1 MSSFKVY
8 SASAGSGKTYTLTK
22 EYLKLALFAPAEV
35 RAFADAGEPY
45 TFNPRYFRHILAV
58 TFTIKA
64 TNEMKERILEV
75 LYALKNADLND
86 RYLRELQE
94 EGKEEW
100 GIILSA
106 NELKARAA
114 LVHTAVLHHYSDF
127 SISTLDSF
135 AARVVQTFSLDF
147 GLPQQYDIE
156 LDPMPLIQESVH
168 QLLQELIAEGNN
180 PVQQIVEH
188 YAMDDLQG
196 ENWFIDFKIL
206 QTARNLFKENAERLM
221 QLLEDTEPEAFLKAT
236 QALRADLNKL
246 LQEVQAIGKEALAL
260 IQGNQFEDG
269 DFKGKSRGIHK
280 FFKKL
285 AEAKEPKELFGS
297 NGILLNIPKTHTK
310 NYEKGTF
317 LNADTNPVNAEL
329 LALFERYL
337 NIAEGNLAGHICA
350 FQMYKF
356 VHRLALMGTL
366 LKKVQNLSNE
376 KGRII
381 LQSFNKQINEII
393 QSEPAPYLYERL
405 GERYHHLLIDEFQDT
420 SSLQWQNLIPLLSNS
435 LSYEN
440 MNLVVGDTKQ
450 SIYRWRGGD
459 PSLLNALP
467 EVESPEYSSTFFH
480 AENLPQHFE
489 KKSLEKNWRSHENI
503 IQFNNALFT
512 FLRQYAKENG
522 GEKMEQ
528 FYADVVQQSNHRT
541 GGNVEIYQSEDLQ
554 NEIKQQIEIALAEGY
569 RYGDVAILC
578 RTNEKANEIAEQ
590 LLLEGIPVVSEEA
603 LLLKSSPYVRFII
616 HFFRFLAVPQEARA
630 RMEILLFL
638 RDHLSAKGQKLA
650 GEELLKIKEV
660 CDNAEVKMHDFIN
673 YLNEKFSINLLAS
686 ELMRLT
692 LFEKAEYLIAL
703 FRLNDDP
710 KQQIYLQSFLDLL
723 LDEGHRLRHNLLDF
737 IEFWTYKEKSLRVTP
752 LAAQNAVTILSI
764 HKSKGLEFPVVLFPY
779 ADWNLNYRG
788 DYDFPT
794 HTLEGKNFSDFTHL
808 PFAVFDNTT
817 TSELVIPEMVKREKQ
832 AHHLENLNLLYVACT
847 RAVAKLWIGISQDSL
862 SKSTAKNKT
871 RKLSYASDY
880 ILGFIEAETGES
892 AETLEHW
899 RPYENT
905 PPPRP
910 APAPPSQEHIT
921 MRSARFRQQISF
933 KRSKARARE
942 RHIDLANWYPNREL
956 GLLIHYTLE
965 LVHTKK
971 DLHDALSAIQR
982 ENLASAEE
990 AEIIG
995 KKLEGVFALPALQE
1009 FFADHTPWE
1018 VLNEQ
1023 EILLHTPT
1031 AKNERIARPDRLLLR
1046 QDTKE
1051 AVVIDYKT
1059 GQQRKSHKAQIES
1072 YKKLLL
1078 SMGFTQAR
1086 ALLVYLEPLEVV
1098 EV

>member
-1 MSSFKVY
+1 MASFKVY

-64 TNEMKERILEV
+64 TNEMKGRILEV
-75 LYALKNADLND
+75 LNTLKHADLQDN
-86 RYLRELQE
+86 YLKELQE
-94 EGKEEW
+94 SGTKEW
-100 GIILSA
+100 NIHLTIP
-106 NELKARAA
+106 ELIERAG
-114 LVHTAVLHHYSDF
+114 LVHTALLHHYSDF

-156 LDPMPLIQESVH
+156 LDPMPLIQEGVH
-168 QLLQELIAEGNN
+168 QLLQELVAEGNS

-221 QLLEDTEPEAFLKAT
+221 QLLQNTKPEEFLKAT
-236 QALRADLNKL
+236 QALRRDLSQL
-246 LQEVQAIGKEALAL
+246 LQSIQSIGKEALAL
-260 IQGNQFEDG
+260 IERNQFEDG
-269 DFKGKSRGIHK
+269 DFKGKSKGVHK

-285 AEAKEPKELFGS
+285 TEVKGPKDLFGS
-297 NGILLNIPKTHTK
+297 NGALLKIPKTHTK
-310 NYEKGTF
+310 NYENGTF
-317 LNADTNPVNAEL
+317 LNADTNPVNASL
-329 LALFERYL
+329 LEFYKQYL
-337 NIAEGNLAGHICA
+337 EIAEDDIAGHICT

-366 LKKVQNLSNE
+366 LKKVQKLSNE
-376 KGRII
+376 KGRVI
-381 LQSFNKQINEII
+381 LQSFNKQINKII
-393 QSEPAPYLYERL
+393 QQEPVPYIYERL

-467 EVESPEYSSTFFH
+467 KVETDPSSNTFFH
-480 AENLPQHFE
+480 AENFPQHF
-489 KKSLEKNWRSHENI
+489 KKESLEKNWRSHENI
-503 IQFNNALFT
+503 IHFNNSLFQ
-512 FLRQYAKENG
+512 FLKTYAKDNV
-522 GEKMEQ
+522 GERVGE
-528 FYADVVQQSNHRT
+528 FYADVEQATNHRA
-541 GGNVEIYQSEDLQ
+541 GGSVEVYQSEKLQ
-554 NEIKQQIEIALAEGY
+554 DEIKRQIELALEEGY
-569 RYGDVAILC
+569 RYGDIAILC
-578 RTNEKANEIAEQ
+578 RTNGKANEIAEK
-590 LLLEGIPVVSEEA
+590 LLLEGVPVVSEEA

-616 HFFRFLAVPQEARA
+616 QFFRFLAVPQEARA

-638 RDHLSAKGQKLA
+638 REHLSAQGDTLA

-660 CDNAEVKMHDFIN
+660 CDNAEVKMHDFIT
-673 YLNEKFSINLLAS
+673 YLNEKFNISLTPT

-737 IEFWTYKEKSLRVTP
+737 IEFWTYKEGSLRVTP
-752 LAAQNAVTILSI
+752 LASQNAVSILSI

-779 ADWNLNYRG
+779 ADWSLTFRG

-794 HTLEGKNFSDFTHL
+794 HMQEEEAFSGFTHL
-808 PFAVFDNTT
+808 PFAVFDNSPA
-817 TSELVIPEMVKREKQ
+817 SEVIIPQKVQREKEAYQ
-832 AHHLENLNLLYVACT
+832 LENLNLLYVACT

-862 SKSTAKNKT
+862 SKSSAKNKV
-871 RKLSYASDY
+871 RKQSYASDY
-880 ILGFIEAETGES
+880 FLAFMEEETGQSAENTESWQPYAET
-892 AETLEHW
+892 
-899 RPYENT
+899 
-905 PPPRP
+905 PPAQP
-910 APAPPSQEHIT
+910 APQPPAQESIT
-921 MRSARFRQQISF
+921 MRSAKFRQQISF
-933 KRSKARARE
+933 RRSVARAGE
-942 RHIDLANWYPNREL
+942 RKIDLANWYPNREL

-965 LVHTKK
+965 LIHTEK
-971 DLHDALSAIQR
+971 DLPTALAAIQL

-995 KKLEGVFALPALQE
+995 EKLEEVFAFPILQE

-1031 AKNERIARPDRLLLR
+1031 AKNERIARPDRLLLQR
-1046 QDTKE
+1046 STKQ
-1051 AVVIDYKT
+1051 AVVLDYKT
-1059 GQQRKSHKAQIES
+1059 GKQLKSHQAQIAD

-1078 SMGFTQAR
+1078 AMGFSEVR
-1086 ALLVYLEPLEVV
+1086 ALLVYLEPLAVV